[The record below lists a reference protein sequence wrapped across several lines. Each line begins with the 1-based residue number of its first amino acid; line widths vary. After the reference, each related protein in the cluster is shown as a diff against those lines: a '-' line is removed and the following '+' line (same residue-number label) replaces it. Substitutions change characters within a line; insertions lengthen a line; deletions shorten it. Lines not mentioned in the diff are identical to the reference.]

1 MFNIQKGERL
11 YRRVGGGL
19 PIYWHFVD
27 FKRVGPKSGPP
38 LVEKVID
45 IIKTRDRTSFLA
57 LVAHADIKRYILA
70 TQNMKVG
77 DLIRTSQ
84 EIPKIP
90 VKANEGDA
98 YPCGALPMATVVH
111 NIEPM
116 PGKFFSLEF

>member
-1 MFNIQKGERL
+1 MFK
-11 YRRVGGGL
+11 RVGGGL

-45 IIKTRDRTSFLA
+45 IIKTRDRTAFLA

-84 EIPKIP
+84 EIPNIP
-90 VKANEGDA
+90 VKAYEGDA
-98 YPCGALPMATVVH
+98 YPCGALSMMTVVH
-111 NIEPM
+111 NIEAI
-116 PGKFFSLEF
+116 PGENYKQKKSHQTA